1 MYTHSEI
8 LHWEESAM
16 NLITISNDRLTV
28 ILDGCGAVLHSIRKD
43 GAEYL

>member
-1 MYTHSEI
+1 
-8 LHWEESAM
+8 M